1 MGVRLYAFFSAQL
14 VRMTTTRNAVRQAL
28 ANLVSAH
35 LNLEHTNI
43 ARNRL
48 KTAINRHLNTTINRN
63 KAINEVLKSSG
74 YKYPNANR
82 PNIIKKVGI
91 RVNGNN
97 LHLNLKP
104 LTNSYYNIN
113 GMNIKRRARGSRVL
127 SIMQARPVG
136 PARILIGR
144 RRGANAGGS
153 VSGGSVQL
161 GGGGSVSGG
170 SVYFGGGG
178 SSSRSMVRAASN
190 I

>member
-1 MGVRLYAFFSAQL
+1 MVVRLYAFFSAQT

-43 ARNRL
+43 AKNRL
-48 KTAINRHLNTTINRN
+48 KTAINRHLRTTINRN

-74 YKYPNANR
+74 YKYSNANR
-82 PNIIKKVGI
+82 SNIIKKVGI
-91 RVNGNN
+91 RDNGTSITF
-97 LHLNLKP
+97 NLKP

-127 SIMQARPVG
+127 SSVMRAK
-136 PARILIGR
+136 PASPRSIRIP
-144 RRGANAGGS
+144 RGTQGGS
-153 VSGGSVQL
+153 VSG
-161 GGGGSVSGG
+161 
-170 SVYFGGGG
+170 
-178 SSSRSMVRAASN
+178 SSRSMVHAASS